1 LKRSAGTLGKH
12 RPRNRF
18 FRHLYARPRLFIA
31 AVIALLVGI
40 FLPVSAA
47 THMVTRALIAWNSGA
62 MLYVVLAAT
71 MMVRSSTQKMRYR
84 AQLQDDGQL
93 AILILCCMAAVAS
106 LAAMAFELVVAKD
119 MRGLLKGAH
128 IALAGFTVLTS
139 WAFIQMM
146 FALHY
151 AHAYYAAA
159 CHGRPVGLGFP
170 NDDNPDYG
178 DFFYFSA
185 IIGTSGQT
193 ADVPFTSKL
202 MRRIGSLHCILAYLF
217 NTTVLAMLIN
227 IAASLF

>member
-1 LKRSAGTLGKH
+1 V
-12 RPRNRF
+12 RPRNRHLVRNRF
-18 FRHLYARPRLFIA
+18 IRHLYARPRLFIA
-31 AVIALLVGI
+31 AVVAMLVGLL
-40 FLPVSAA
+40 LPVSAA
-47 THMVTRALIAWNSGA
+47 THLVTRSLIAWNTGA
-62 MLYVVLAAT
+62 MLYVVLAAA

-84 AQLQDDGQL
+84 AQIQDDGQL
-93 AILILCCMAAVAS
+93 TILILCCMAAVAS

-119 MRGLLKGAH
+119 MHGFLKGAH
-128 IALAGFTVLTS
+128 VALAGVTVLTS
-139 WAFIQMM
+139 WAFIQVM

-151 AHAYYAAA
+151 AHAYYSAA
-159 CHGRPVGLGFP
+159 CHGRPVGLRFP
-170 NDDNPDYG
+170 DDDDPDYG

-193 ADVPFTSKL
+193 ADVPFVSKS